1 MKEAR
6 SSMFATPSAGRN
18 CVPGGYVRCSW
29 LPHHISINAGSP
41 QFGAFVARPVQHAVV
56 KDHVVPGYAYIVG
69 LMLQWLP
76 WAVAVLRHAV
86 AISVP
91 GICWT
96 LLSEAGTLLSEA
108 GRLAGRQLEMLV

>member
-1 MKEAR
+1 MQ
-6 SSMFATPSAGRN
+6 SLLT
-18 CVPGGYVRCSW
+18 
-29 LPHHISINAGSP
+29 
-41 QFGAFVARPVQHAVV
+41 VV
-56 KDHVVPGYAYIVG
+56 GHAYIVG

-76 WAVAVLRHAV
+76 WAVAVLRYAV